1 MGLSPIFRSPETIVT
16 VMGMR
21 FREQA
26 GHMKWNDFLTSR
38 KPLEMKAPY
47 DEHFGVITI
56 VGFLTTSTSDQH
68 LLG

>member
-1 MGLSPIFRSPETIVT
+1 
-16 VMGMR
+16 
-21 FREQA
+21 
-26 GHMKWNDFLTSR
+26 MKWNDFLTSR